1 VFVLAAT
8 NRPDAIDPAIL
19 SRFVEQ
25 IEIGLPDQ
33 EQRKQ
38 LIAVFLSG
46 VSCSDEVSEIAEGLS
61 QLTTN
66 YSGRDLQ
73 QLVSRAI
80 LAAVKRSGSLNATDG
95 RSSNRFQC
103 GREKIWPRF

>member
-1 VFVLAAT
+1 VLAAT

-25 IEIGLPDQ
+25 IEIALPDQ

-46 VSCSDEVSEIAEGLS
+46 VICDNVADIADRLAQP
-61 QLTTN
+61 QLTAN
-66 YSGRDLQ
+66 YSRRDLG
-73 QLVSRAI
+73 QLVNRAI
-80 LAAVKRSGSLNATDG
+80 LAAVKRSGSAHTFRLQWSDFPVPTK
-95 RSSNRFQC
+95 
-103 GREKIWPRF
+103 EE